1 MLLQFPDADTLCLAI
16 RSGRIPEATV
26 TAPMELAADADA
38 SLWIQAD
45 GSVPAALS
53 ATLKSWGVT
62 VHRGKGPKHLM
73 FSSRKSWLQAVPL
86 RRDSQFGHV
95 GDRTQVL
102 FEFSEESLFPE
113 LVNEI
118 LRQGND
124 RQSFRKVDAGGKTV
138 ILLRVIGAPLYS
150 ILRSADTSTG
160 ERRVRAYI
168 ERQPRIWTEAGWL
181 HPLASG
187 IAPSPGQNLLISADG
202 DWTALKEEP
211 FQDVYS
217 IMEFAL
223 PEAAEALQNRGDV
236 ARLKVPLRLARSSGT
251 DDAEVFVLTSDAIG
265 QLDRFVQASSDQV
278 LERLAFAVAE
288 TTDSNN
294 PTVVIRIRPG
304 RSAPPILVF
313 DGLPCRTFLK
323 IPNLF
328 VPKGLRLHP
337 PLRRDA
343 IRALLASDD
352 SRLVWLAP
360 VPQSTR
366 VETSANGT
374 DRTALPVTEHDA
386 TSFVVRSIP
395 DSAFLPLSSW
405 VDYILDRDQEVLTA
419 WRRSHQ
425 FEFDDFICR
434 TETSLPQKAE
444 AKAEKKTRR
453 SKDEKAS
460 SDTSAPSTQESGKSM
475 LERFIG
481 RFRRNQ
487 TEAED
492 PEMVALRQRLAE
504 VEQRFVDMDVPL
516 EDSGRAGLWNEMA
529 ELNADLAR
537 FADASICR
545 QHQFWEEDS
554 IQPELVEH
562 WFRIDVLG
570 AKRLGGLGL
579 LDPNDQVSAK
589 ELKSLCRSTAPSPA
603 ESAQAASWIVWAS
616 ATEQGQKLIREQMP
630 DLVKFL
636 ERQESAL
643 SVRACW
649 MAWTTLARL
658 NHDVLMLARAR
669 DRILERMY
677 DHGLVADRDMP
688 SFLRT
693 GIGQSGERI
702 RQVREKVRELHESVR
717 EWSITNLGIASDT
730 TLHYIDLTFAFAFAK
745 LGESSVATELIH
757 SADQALVPR
766 SAPGTKKRNIDP
778 IHRWLFEAYRHRIE
792 SVSNGTPLSS
802 PFPAKMMERLEQM
815 DRLDR
820 YKVDRLRQHSSIL
833 EPVEK
838 LDPYREWRR
847 RSENDLQ
854 KILADLFV
862 ENDRTALAAKINGL
876 LERKLSPSDRAQVV
890 TTALELSTRLGEGF
904 ARGLLTILPALEKQL
919 NDPIQKAQLLEK
931 GLQIGAHYDQTAAVQ
946 DCFTGMTRLLSSL
959 SSADVT
965 ILEALESLLTHSF
978 RSLRKLGMK
987 NEISFLLDAMS
998 KIVRESRKG
1007 AATDTERL
1015 RILLQMAGAWFYFG
1029 QDRGWKDIDVAR
1041 DLLLGGALVKEGH
1054 VGAKK
1059 QTDLAISYITAVG
1072 QAPLHE
1078 ATERLQDLF
1087 KNLTG
1092 VRDGQTVSSHYSLKQ
1107 LDIVEALVHTI
1118 ISDGF
1123 TMDRNSQRWLD
1134 DEEFLI
1140 RRRIHRD
1147 VRKLME

>member
-1 MLLQFPDADTLCLAI
+1 
-16 RSGRIPEATV
+16 
-26 TAPMELAADADA
+26 
-38 SLWIQAD
+38 
-45 GSVPAALS
+45 
-53 ATLKSWGVT
+53 
-62 VHRGKGPKHLM
+62 
-73 FSSRKSWLQAVPL
+73 
-86 RRDSQFGHV
+86 
-95 GDRTQVL
+95 
-102 FEFSEESLFPE
+102 
-113 LVNEI
+113 
-118 LRQGND
+118 
-124 RQSFRKVDAGGKTV
+124 
-138 ILLRVIGAPLYS
+138 
-150 ILRSADTSTG
+150 
-160 ERRVRAYI
+160 
-168 ERQPRIWTEAGWL
+168 
-181 HPLASG
+181 
-187 IAPSPGQNLLISADG
+187 
-202 DWTALKEEP
+202 
-211 FQDVYS
+211 
-217 IMEFAL
+217 MEFAL

-251 DDAEVFVLTSDAIG
+251 EDAEVFVLTSDAIG
-265 QLDRFVQASSDQV
+265 QLDRFIQACSDQV

-288 TTDSNN
+288 GPDSSN
-294 PTVVIRIRPG
+294 PTVVIRVRPG
-304 RSAPPILVF
+304 RTAPPILVF
-313 DGLPCRTFLK
+313 DGLACRTFLK

-343 IRALLASDD
+343 IRALLAPDD

-360 VPQSTR
+360 VQKDAR
-366 VETSANGT
+366 TSVAT
-374 DRTALPVTEHDA
+374 AASDRTALPSAGNDA
-386 TSFVVRSIP
+386 TSFIVRSIP

-405 VDYILDRDQEVLTA
+405 VDYILDRDQEILTA

-434 TETSLPQKAE
+434 TEAPPAPAE
-444 AKAEKKTRR
+444 ARVEKKTRR
-453 SKDEKAS
+453 TKDEKSGTDKPAEK
-460 SDTSAPSTQESGKSM
+460 SAESGKSM
-475 LERFIG
+475 LERLIS
-481 RFRRNQ
+481 RFRRSPA
-487 TEAED
+487 EPED

-504 VEQRFVDMDVPL
+504 VEQRFVDLDVPL
-516 EDSGRAGLWNEMA
+516 EDQGRSSLWHEMA

-537 FADASICR
+537 FVDASICR
-545 QHQFWEEDS
+545 QHQFWEEDHYD
-554 IQPELVEH
+554 PELMEH
-562 WFRIDVLG
+562 WFRVDVLG
-570 AKRLGGLGL
+570 AKRLGGMELI
-579 LDPNDQVSAK
+579 DQNDRVSAK
-589 ELKSLCRSTAPSPA
+589 ELKALFQSSVPSPA
-603 ESAQAASWIVWAS
+603 ESAQVASWVVWAS
-616 ATEQGQKLIREQMP
+616 ASEDGQALIRQQMP
-630 DLVKFL
+630 ELVKFL

-677 DHGLVADRDMP
+677 EHGIVADRDMP

-702 RQVREKVRELHESVR
+702 RQVREKVRELHETVR
-717 EWSITNLGIASDT
+717 EWSFANLGIASDS

-745 LGESSVATELIH
+745 LGESSQAAELVH
-757 SADQALVPR
+757 AADQGLVHR
-766 SAPGTKKRNIDP
+766 KSSNGKKLNADP
-778 IHRWLFEAYRHRIE
+778 IHRWLFDAYRHRIE

-802 PFPAKMMERLEQM
+802 PFPAAMMERLDHM

-847 RSENDLQ
+847 RSDNDLQ

-862 ENDRTALAAKINGL
+862 ENDRTALAAKINRL
-876 LERKLSPSDRAQVV
+876 LERKLSPADRAQVV

-904 ARGLLTILPALEKQL
+904 AKGLLTTLPALEKQL
-919 NDPIQKAQLLEK
+919 SDPVQKAQLLEK
-931 GLQIGAHYDQTAAVQ
+931 GLQIGAHYDQTGAVQ
-946 DCFTGMTRLLSSL
+946 DCFTGMSRLLVSL
-959 SSADVT
+959 TSADVT
-965 ILEALESLLTHSF
+965 TLEALESLLSHSF

-998 KIVRESRKG
+998 RIVRDSRKG
-1007 AATDTERL
+1007 VATDTERL

-1041 DLLLGGALVKEGH
+1041 ELLLGGSLMQEGH

-1059 QTDLAISYITAVG
+1059 QTDLAISYISAVG
-1072 QAPLHE
+1072 QAPLQE
-1078 ATERLQDLF
+1078 AIERLQDLF
-1087 KNLTG
+1087 QHLTG
-1092 VRDGQTVSSHYSLKQ
+1092 VRDGQTVSSHYSLKH
-1107 LDIVEALVHTI
+1107 LDIVEALVQTI

-1134 DEEFLI
+1134 EEEFLI